1 MTRVKMGSMTT
12 TELSAGT
19 RSRIL
24 DAAWERVR
32 DHGAGAVDV
41 KAIAADAGVSRQLVY
56 FHFENRAGLLTA
68 MARHHDDA
76 SGFRRRVAASR
87 SLAPVEGLEALLRE
101 WCAYVRELMPVARA
115 LEAAAVTGD
124 EGGSAWRDRMADLRE
139 AFRLAL
145 ERVEADGRLAPGW
158 SVESA
163 ADWAC
168 TRVLPANYAHLVDE
182 LGWKAGDF
190 SERIVGSVMAE
201 LVAPAAGARRRG
213 APQTS

>member
-1 MTRVKMGSMTT
+1 MAT

-19 RSRIL
+19 RNRIL
-24 DAAWERVR
+24 EAAWERVR

-68 MARHHDDA
+68 MARHHDHA

-87 SLAPVEGLEALLRE
+87 SLPPVDGLETLLRD
-101 WCAYVRELMPVARA
+101 WCEYVRELMPVARA

-145 ERVEADGRLAPGW
+145 ERVEEEGQLASDWTVGT
-158 SVESA
+158 A

-182 LGWKAGDF
+182 LGWRPRDF
-190 SERIVGSVMAE
+190 TERTTASVLAE
-201 LVAPAAGARRRG
+201 LVTEPARPRGRRTPT
-213 APQTS
+213 AS